1 MPSTVLLLSL
11 GVVLFS
17 GFLQYL
23 ASLTLCQFFQVLMAL
38 EGTLL
43 LASALTPALDELSAA
58 APRPRIRRLW
68 WWLSEART
76 FRTPITYDPVRLYCG
91 LLLIAGSLVL
101 SVLAKPSA

>member
-11 GVVLFS
+11 TVVLFS
-17 GFLQYL
+17 AVLRRL
-23 ASLTLCQFFQVLMAL
+23 ASLTLCQFFQVLMGL

-43 LASALTPALDELSAA
+43 LASALTPALDELSTA
-58 APRPRIRRLW
+58 APRPIARRLW

-76 FRTPITYDPVRLYCG
+76 FRTPVTYDPLRLYCG

-101 SVLAKPSA
+101 SVLSGAA